1 MSTLFPPMTP
11 ARLAALSRALVES
24 RRFTSGE
31 REAIEQTCRS
41 ASASFAAEAR
51 PQVLAEAERLW
62 PAKAAPKAAA
72 PTTGEAPVLGSS
84 QELLRQKA
92 SLELKLQSAADKLR
106 EAESGLKREQDE
118 HKQAM
123 ESLALQQKRIKE
135 LQEDRAR
142 LLSQAGELESK
153 LRLQINETEQVQLR
167 YDKLKTS
174 RQTMG
179 DQATELQAQINAL
192 KEENQRLRQQAEEK
206 LKERDQKVSAAQTAA
221 AEAESETAS
230 SAFERLWAKM
240 REVVPEVFIE
250 THVPTERT
258 FERVCEAFTECLR
271 AFAVLELH
279 VHHFLKDL
287 RQVGTEGD
295 KLSHFY
301 MMFSK
306 NPGLVETLRDYL
318 SSGRRSGNFTNLLRA
333 HQAWSRALASGLY
346 KVIVRSPVILAE
358 EMNPRSWP
366 IKSSFT
372 VTEEAAIGRYY
383 KETASKQIPEKVGTD
398 MRKHAA
404 DMAYEDY
411 NELMKRK

>member
-1 MSTLFPPMTP
+1 MTP
-11 ARLAALSRALVES
+11 ARLATLSRALVET
-24 RRFTSGE
+24 RRFASDE
-31 REAIEQTCRS
+31 REAIEQTCKS
-41 ASASFAAEAR
+41 ASASVAAESR

-62 PAKAAPKAAA
+62 PVKAGPRAAA
-72 PTTGEAPVLGSS
+72 LATGETPVLGSA

-106 EAESGLKREQDE
+106 EVEAGLKREQDE

-135 LQEDRAR
+135 LQDDRAR

-167 YDKLKTS
+167 YEKLKAS

-206 LKERDQKVSAAQTAA
+206 LKERDQKVSAAQSAA

-306 NPGLVETLRDYL
+306 NAGLLETLRDYL

-383 KETASKQIPEKVGTD
+383 KETAAKQIPEKVGTE